1 MNNANQADHN
11 IKQTDH
17 TKEKIPLIVIAG
29 PTATGKTSL
38 AIELA
43 ERVGGEIISADSV
56 QVYRYLDIGSAKPTA
71 AEIKDIPHYMLDLV
85 DPDVNFTVFDYQTIA
100 RKHIWDIYKRGK
112 QPILVGGTGLY
123 IKALVDGYSFRSG
136 KVEPAIRKQLQ
147 EELDSFGK
155 EHLYRKLQE
164 IDPERGAKLHIN
176 DTKRIIRALEY
187 YYMTGE
193 PISRQQEMTITGA
206 GGSPAYR
213 LLMIGLHMQREVLYD
228 AINHRVDLM
237 LEKGLLH
244 ETENLM
250 DKGFGGDLKAMQSL
264 GYRHMSMYLQKKWEW
279 DEAVSMLK
287 QDTRKFA
294 KRQMTWFQADKR
306 INWFEIEPGREPQS
320 QPAFNEI
327 IEKCLKFIGLQ

>member
-1 MNNANQADHN
+1 MADHN
-11 IKQTDH
+11 INQTDH
-17 TKEKIPLIVIAG
+17 SKEKIPLIVIAG
-29 PTATGKTSL
+29 PTATGKTGL

-56 QVYRYLDIGSAKPTA
+56 QIYRYLDIGSAKPTA

-85 DPDVNFTVFDYQTIA
+85 DPDVNFTVFDYQTMA
-100 RKHIWDIYKRGK
+100 REHILEIHKRGK

-123 IKALVDGYSFRSG
+123 IKALIDGYSFRSG
-136 KVEPAIRKQLQ
+136 KVDPAIRKQLQ

-193 PISRQQEMTITGA
+193 PISKQQEMTVAGA

-213 LLMIGLHMQREVLYD
+213 LLMIGLHMQREALYD
-228 AINHRVDLM
+228 VINRRVDLM

-244 ETENLM
+244 ETVSLM
-250 DKGFGGDLKAMQSL
+250 EKGFCGDLKAMQSL
-264 GYRHMSMYLQKKWEW
+264 GYRHMIMYLQKEWEW
-279 DEAVSMLK
+279 EEAVSMLK
-287 QDTRKFA
+287 QDTRKYA

-320 QPAFNEI
+320 QRLFDEI
-327 IEKCLKFIGLQ
+327 LKHINQFRRFSSANI